1 MGAVPYNPVVSRA
14 AGTAGSTVEETRAMK
29 RLIAVVSLALTIGM
43 SFGAA
48 ASAAT
53 MNLMTGREKG
63 TYYQFGLN
71 LQQLVRTK
79 GIELGVL
86 PSTGSIE
93 NLYAVFKRPNTQLGI
108 VQSDV
113 LAFVSKVQSNPTLM
127 RIAQK
132 TKMVFPLYNEEVH
145 LVGKIDIPDFDALQG
160 RRVAVGEEGSGTY
173 LTARLLFEVSG
184 VQPAEMVPIGTD
196 EALAQLKGDRI
207 DAMFYVAGFPV
218 KLFQDGIAREDQVA
232 LIPITNRRLSE
243 FYQPTRVPGNTYA
256 WQPGDVDTIA
266 VKAVLV
272 SYDFRNL
279 DCESVGRFAQI
290 LYENIGWLRQNGHPK
305 WKSVDLDFALKG
317 WDQYDCVRRLLVKR
331 GATPPPSVPRP
342 SGEINPIMDAVKE
355 ILNR

>member
-1 MGAVPYNPVVSRA
+1 
-14 AGTAGSTVEETRAMK
+14 MK
-29 RLIAVVSLALTIGM
+29 RSIAVLWLVLSVGACLAG
-43 SFGAA
+43 A
-48 ASAAT
+48 ASAAG

-71 LQQLVRTK
+71 LQQLVKPK
-79 GIELGVL
+79 GIDLGVQ

-113 LAFVSKVQSNPTLM
+113 LAFVSKVQNNPTLI

-145 LVGKIDIPDFDALQG
+145 LVGRVDIPDFDGLQG
-160 RRVAVGEEGSGTY
+160 KRVAVGEEGSGTY

-184 VQPAEMVPIGTD
+184 IRPAEMVPAGTD
-196 EALAQLKGDRI
+196 EALAQLKANRI

-218 KLFQDGIAREDQVA
+218 KLFSEGVSENDRLA
-232 LIPITNRRLSE
+232 LIPITNPRLTE
-243 FYQPTRVPGNTYA
+243 FYQQTRVPGKTYA

-272 SYDFRNL
+272 SYDFRNI
-279 DCESVGRFAQI
+279 DCDSVGRFAQI
-290 LYENIGWLRQNGHPK
+290 LYANIGWLRENGHPK
-305 WKSVDLDFALKG
+305 WKSVDLEFPLKG
-317 WDQYDCVRRLLVKR
+317 WEQYDCVRRFLVKK
-331 GATPPPSVPRP
+331 GAPAPAAPR
-342 SGEINPIMDAVKE
+342 GEINPIMDAVKD

>member
-1 MGAVPYNPVVSRA
+1 MKRMLAVCCLALSLGLGAVD
-14 AGTAGSTVEETRAMK
+14 AG
-29 RLIAVVSLALTIGM
+29 
-43 SFGAA
+43 
-48 ASAAT
+48 SAAT

-71 LQQLVRTK
+71 LQQLVKSR
-79 GIELGVL
+79 GIELGVQ

-113 LAFVSKVQSNPTLM
+113 LAFVSKVQSNPTLV

-145 LVGKIDIPDFDALQG
+145 LLGKADIADFDALQG
-160 RRVAVGEEGSGTY
+160 RRVAVGEEGSGSY

-184 VQPAEMVPIGTD
+184 VKPSEMVAIGTD
-196 EALAQLKGDRI
+196 EALAQIKAGRI

-218 KLFQDGIAREDQVA
+218 KLFSEGVAEGDRLA
-232 LIPITNRRLSE
+232 LIPITNRKLLE
-243 FYQPTRVPGNTYA
+243 FYQPARIPAKTYA
-256 WQPGDVDTIA
+256 WQPGDVDTLA

-272 SYDFRNL
+272 SYDFRNI
-279 DCESVGRFAQI
+279 DCDSVGRFAQI
-290 LYENIGWLRQNGHPK
+290 LYENIGWLRENGHPK
-305 WKSVDLDFALKG
+305 WKSVDLEFPLKG
-317 WDQYDCVRRLLVKR
+317 WEQYDCVRRMLVKK
-331 GATPPPSVPRP
+331 GVTVPAAVPR
-342 SGEINPIMDAVKE
+342 GEINPIMDAVKD